1 MEKNTNKIQDNTD
14 KIIEEEKKF
23 MSREATIKD
32 LKKYWKQIILGFCG
46 FMSLYAAVCT
56 EDARDQL
63 PAKQAQELVS
73 EKTTLARGVG
83 GMVAMFSAVAWAKK
97 RGKGERGE

>member
-32 LKKYWKQIILGFCG
+32 FKKYWRQILLGTVG
-46 FMSLYAAVCT
+46 FLALYTAVCT
-56 EDARDQL
+56 EDARDTL
-63 PAKQAQELVS
+63 PEKQAQELVS
-73 EKTTLARGVG
+73 EKTTLAMGAT
-83 GMVAMFSAVAWAKK
+83 GMAAMLGAFIWAKK